1 MEKIIITGN
10 ETKQSLQNLMEGKI
24 QYSKV
29 DSKQK
34 LLERIDKYNNS
45 FKAVI
50 KVDNKSV
57 GYVKSISIPVIQTE
71 NYITG
76 NQYCNIKGYNK
87 RIKFFINKKYKDEK
101 YTQVEWQEIF
111 KKEGLI

>member
-10 ETKQSLQNLMEGKI
+10 ETKQDLQKLMEGKI

-34 LLERIDKYNNS
+34 LLDRIDKYNNT
-45 FKAVI
+45 I
-50 KVDNKSV
+50 KQEVV
-57 GYVKSISIPVIQTE
+57 VKKVIQE
-71 NYITG
+71 EVPVGNIITG
-76 NQYCNIKGYNK
+76 NQYCNIKGYNM
-87 RIKFFINKKYKDEK
+87 RVKFFINKKYKDER
-101 YTQVEWQEIF
+101 YTQPEWEEIF